1 MPLKTK
7 LKQVPTKPGMY
18 RFKDKKDTILYIGKL
33 KNQRNRVRSYFP
45 KTKHQLA
52 TLRLSKQKT
61 TFVL

>member
-1 MPLKTK
+1 ML
-7 LKQVPTKPGMY
+7 PTNLGVY

-33 KNQRNRVRSYFP
+33 KNMRNRVRSYFP

-52 TLRLSKQKT
+52 TLRLSEQKT

>member
-1 MPLKTK
+1 ML
-7 LKQVPTKPGMY
+7 PTNLGVY

-33 KNQRNRVRSYFP
+33 RNQRNRVRSYFP